1 MKKVLFITYFWPPSG
16 KASLHWPLDI
26 IRHLPKDEIEPIIL
40 TVEEETFTQKDES
53 LLSKVDP
60 AWKVIK
66 SKAFE
71 PFDLYRIF
79 TGKKKNE
86 KLVSSETIS
95 TENKSLTHRIALWI
109 RLNLFIPDARV
120 GWNFTAIRAAS
131 RFIQKE
137 NIDAIVSIGPPHS
150 SHLIGLKLSKRFNI
164 PHIPVLI
171 DPWVDIVYYKN
182 LKRSCVTKKI
192 DNHFERSVL
201 KNAKH
206 IVFVNNSTEEDYQKK
221 YDFIKNKSAVL
232 YWGYDEEVFESLTPS
247 PLPKEGGVKNELDEK
262 VIVHA
267 GNMFAYQNP
276 KNFWKQIK
284 IENDKGNKIV
294 IRFVGSVD
302 KEILDYLDS
311 IGLKENVQLAG
322 FLPYKEMIK
331 EILQA
336 DMLLVCSTEPR
347 HVPGKLFEALR
358 TGDPIIAFG
367 DNNEEVKQIIE
378 SANAGMMF
386 GYDESGE
393 EFLDQLDKRKPDQSF
408 VKKYDR
414 AEISKEIYTIL
425 KKLYN

>member
-26 IRHLPKDEIEPIIL
+26 IRYLPTDEIEPIIL
-40 TVEEETFTQKDES
+40 TVEEESFTQKDES
-53 LLSKVDP
+53 LFNKVDP
-60 AWKVIK
+60 DWKVIK
-66 SKAFE
+66 SKALE

-79 TGKKKNE
+79 IGKKKKE

-120 GWNFTAIRAAS
+120 GWNFTAIKAAS
-131 RFIQKE
+131 RFIQKGK
-137 NIDAIVSIGPPHS
+137 IDAIVSIGPPHS

-182 LKRSCVTKKI
+182 LKRSTITKMV
-192 DNHFERSVL
+192 DNHFEKSVL
-201 KNAKH
+201 QNAKQV
-206 IVFVNNSTEEDYQKK
+206 VFVNKSTEEDYEKK
-221 YDFIKNKSAVL
+221 YSFLKGKSNVL
-232 YWGYDEEVFESLTPS
+232 YWGYDEGAFKDLKTD
-247 PLPKEGGVKNELDEK
+247 KIRKDEK
-262 VIVHA
+262 TIVHA

-294 IRFVGSVD
+294 IRFIGSVD
-302 KEILDYLDS
+302 MEILEYLDS
-311 IGLKENVQLAG
+311 IGLNEKVILVG
-322 FLPYKEMIK
+322 FLPYQEMIK
-331 EILQA
+331 EILHA

-358 TGDPIIAFG
+358 TGNPIIAFG
-367 DNNEEVKQIIE
+367 DNNEEVKELIE
-378 SANAGMMF
+378 DANAGMMF
-386 GYDESGE
+386 RYDESGK
-393 EFLDQLDKRKPDQSF
+393 EFLEGLDKIKPEQNF

-414 AEISKEIYTIL
+414 AEISKEFYLTL
-425 KKLYN
+425 KRLF

>member
-60 AWKVIK
+60 TWKVIK
-66 SKAFE
+66 SKALE

-79 TGKKKNE
+79 IGKKKNE

-95 TENKSLTHRIALWI
+95 TENKRITHRIALWI

-120 GWNFTAIRAAS
+120 GWNFTAIPKA
-131 RFIQKE
+131 KE
-137 NIDAIVSIGPPHS
+137 FLLQNKVDAIVSIGPPHS
-150 SHLIGLKLSKRFNI
+150 SHLIGLKLSKRFKI

-182 LKRSCVTKKI
+182 LKRSSLAKKI
-192 DNHFERSVL
+192 DSHFEKSVL
-201 KNAKH
+201 QNAKQV
-206 IVFVNNSTEEDYQKK
+206 VFVNKSTDEDYQSK
-221 YDFIKNKSAVL
+221 YNFLKGKSQVL
-232 YWGYDEEVFESLTPS
+232 YWGYDEEEFKSL
-247 PLPKEGGVKNELDEK
+247 PLNPLTKEGDFRNIAK

-276 KNFWKQIK
+276 KNFWMQIK
-284 IENDKGNKIV
+284 LESDKGNQIV

-302 KEILDYLDS
+302 KEILDYLYS
-311 IGLKENVQLAG
+311 IGLKENVELGG
-322 FLPYKEMIK
+322 FLPYKGMIQ
-331 EILQA
+331 EIIQA
-336 DMLLVCSTEPR
+336 DMILVCSTEPR

-358 TGDPIIAFG
+358 TGNPIIAFG
-367 DNNEEVKQIIE
+367 DNNEEVKRIIE
-378 SANAGMMF
+378 DANAGMMF
-386 GYDESGE
+386 RYDESGE
-393 EFLDQLDKRKPDQSF
+393 EFFRNLDKIKPDHSF
-408 VKKYDR
+408 VNRFDR
-414 AEISKEIYTIL
+414 AEISKEFYLIL
-425 KKLYN
+425 KKSF